1 MVSFD
6 VGPHPANRVAFDPTG
21 AVVAIASN
29 DATVKMYEVSNGRV
43 RTIFRFSNALLMI
56 NIISDMEMHYIS
68 IYFLFDSYYCMK
80 CINEALQNEI
90 QITSSIIFI
99 LYML

>member
-1 MVSFD
+1 MVSCDSYGTVKLWDVRTVAPMVSFD

-43 RTIFRFSNALLMI
+43 RTIFICPLN
-56 NIISDMEMHYIS
+56 D
-68 IYFLFDSYYCMK
+68 
-80 CINEALQNEI
+80 
-90 QITSSIIFI
+90 
-99 LYML
+99 